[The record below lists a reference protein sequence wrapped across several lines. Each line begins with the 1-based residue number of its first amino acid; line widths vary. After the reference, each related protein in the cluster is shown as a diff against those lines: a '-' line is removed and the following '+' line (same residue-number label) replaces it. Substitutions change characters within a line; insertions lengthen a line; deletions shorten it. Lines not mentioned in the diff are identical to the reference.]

1 MLKRATSL
9 IFCGAIVVVLMAP
22 NRTLYGSR
30 ADQEEERWSYIGTSK
45 ERVKL
50 SYSPEK
56 TIKRGKLIQAW
67 FKGEH
72 PNSDEKISS
81 NISLHEFNCPKGTY
95 RLLQGTLFF
104 RDGSARTSNQSSAWE
119 YPLPN
124 SIAEME
130 FRQICRKT
138 SSHKKQLAVM
148 TPYADS
154 DSTRSIQ

>member
-81 NISLHEFNCPKGTY
+81 NISLHEFICTKGTY
-95 RLLQGTLFF
+95 LLIQGTLFF
-104 RDGSARTSNQSSAWE
+104 R
-119 YPLPN
+119 
-124 SIAEME
+124 
-130 FRQICRKT
+130 
-138 SSHKKQLAVM
+138 
-148 TPYADS
+148 
-154 DSTRSIQ
+154 